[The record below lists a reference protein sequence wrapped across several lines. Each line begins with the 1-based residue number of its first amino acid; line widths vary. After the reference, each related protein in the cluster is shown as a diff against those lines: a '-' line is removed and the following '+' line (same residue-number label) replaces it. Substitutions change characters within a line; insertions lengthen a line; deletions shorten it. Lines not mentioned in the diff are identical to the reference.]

1 MSGHNKWS
9 KIKNQKGA
17 DDAKKSKVFAMLS
30 KKITVESK
38 LAKGDKNNP
47 SLRKAVEKAREANMP
62 NDKIDNAIS
71 KGMGVGGAE
80 MTEVR
85 YEAYG
90 PGGAAIIVEG
100 ITDNKNRMTPE
111 IKHII
116 SDAGGTLGAEG
127 SVIWAFDKTDGEW
140 TAKMPTELSDVD
152 KIALE
157 NLLEKIDNYEDV
169 ENIYTNVSNLG
180 VE

>member
-47 SLRKAVEKAREANMP
+47 SLRKAIEKAREANMP
-62 NDKIDNAIS
+62 NDKIDGAVA
-71 KGMGVGGAE
+71 KGTGVGGAE

-100 ITDNKNRMTPE
+100 ITDNKNRMSPE
-111 IKHII
+111 MKHII
-116 SDAGGTLGAEG
+116 SDAGGTFGAEG
-127 SVIWAFDKTDGEW
+127 SVIWAFDKVEGEW
-140 TAKMPTELSDVD
+140 VAKMPMEVSETD
-152 KIALE
+152 KVALE
-157 NLLEKIDNYEDV
+157 KLLEKIDNHEDV

-180 VE
+180 